1 MTPAFGLLLTTCALL
16 ADPAA
21 DKDPSARAE
30 ATMQQI
36 VKLPPDYQQVWLR
49 LLEQRSGWAAM
60 LTMKPDE
67 AERERQRVAKILHQK
82 NVAWSDLLALLR
94 QLDQREK
101 SAVSRMVRVYRTQV
115 YENFRQQGKELVD
128 RQEAWYRIW
137 SAWEKAGSPPEQQ
150 DRLMD
155 WLADAIKA
163 SSKESLGPLPADPKF
178 GPDIELVPAALV
190 QRLREEQS
198 RQRVAQSS
206 PARGQEEAAVP
217 RPEVPVHGPLALR
230 VPDPAWSIGR
240 ADRLGISVLAR
251 RGEVSLP
258 SATADLPVVRLP
270 MPRSRQALL
279 DSDPMGVTSL
289 PPAPRYAAQVAVD
302 CKASDEVNRA
312 EEVVA
317 KSGLG
322 SAIPQAM
329 IGTRPP
335 SELPPLRAFAQP
347 AEHMAAGQTASAP
360 LPAAVSPRQIAAS
373 TPEMSREPALRSDV
387 VAMLPHKLLQSAE
400 IEPDGPALH
409 TVQRQPL
416 AADHLKTDAAAADVQ
431 HAQVN
436 VEELGSRIEGINLSL
451 RTLEGELNEK
461 RELSADQLDGLLS
474 RLDILVLRQKDLTLF
489 RDLITPQAQARVGQ
503 IDSSRAAIA
512 TLGTR
517 IAEARTRVRQ
527 NEALPEK
534 DRTAVLKQLDDLSD
548 RLATLTAER

>member
-1 MTPAFGLLLTTCALL
+1 MTPALGLLLTACSLL

-30 ATMQQI
+30 ATMQR
-36 VKLPPDYQQVWLR
+36 VAKLPPDYQQVWLR
-49 LLEQRSGWAAM
+49 LLEQRCGWAAL
-60 LTMKPDE
+60 LTMKPDD
-67 AERERQRVAKILHQK
+67 AQRERQRVAKILHQK

-101 SAVSRMVRVYRTQV
+101 AAVSRMVRVYRTAV
-115 YENFRQQGKELVD
+115 YDNFRQQGKELVD

-178 GPDIELVPAALV
+178 GPDIELVSPALV

-206 PARGQEEAAVP
+206 PPRRQAEAAVP
-217 RPEVPVHGPLALR
+217 RPEVPVHGPLPLR
-230 VPDPAWSIGR
+230 VPDPEWSIER
-240 ADRLGISVLAR
+240 ADQPETGALAR
-251 RGEVSLP
+251 RGEVSPTAAIADVP
-258 SATADLPVVRLP
+258 SVRLP
-270 MPRSRQALL
+270 KRLSRPALA
-279 DSDPMGVTSL
+279 DPDPLEVTAL
-289 PPAPRYAAQVAVD
+289 PAPPRYAAQITVD
-302 CKASDEVNRA
+302 YKASDEVNRA
-312 EEVVA
+312 EEVIA
-317 KSGLG
+317 KSGSE
-322 SAIPQAM
+322 SAKPQAM

-335 SELPPLRAFAQP
+335 SELPSPHAIAPQ
-347 AEHMAAGQTASAP
+347 AEAPSASLAASAP
-360 LPAAVSPRQIAAS
+360 LPAAVTPRQSAAAA
-373 TPEMSREPALRSDV
+373 PELSNEPAPRGDV
-387 VAMLPHKLLQSAE
+387 LAMLPHKLLQSTV
-400 IEPDGPALH
+400 IEPDGPAVH

-416 AADHLKTDAAAADVQ
+416 GADHLKTDAAAADVQ

-436 VEELGSRIEGINLSL
+436 VEELRTRIEGINLSL

-474 RLDILVLRQKDLTLF
+474 RLDILVLRQKDLALF
-489 RDLITPQAQARVGQ
+489 RDLITSQEQARIGQ
-503 IDSSRAAIA
+503 IDSSRAAVA

-517 IAEARTRVRQ
+517 IAEMRTRVRQ
-527 NEALPEK
+527 NETLAEK
-534 DRTAVLKQLDDLSD
+534 DRAAALKQLDDLSD
-548 RLATLTAER
+548 RLATLTAEN